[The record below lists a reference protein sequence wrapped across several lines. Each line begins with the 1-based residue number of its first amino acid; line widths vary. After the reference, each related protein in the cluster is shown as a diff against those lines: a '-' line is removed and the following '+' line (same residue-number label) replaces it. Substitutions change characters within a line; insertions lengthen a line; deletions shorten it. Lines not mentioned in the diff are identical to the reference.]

1 MATKQ
6 DRESGTAPSRSI
18 ATVSYWLTPAEQEA
32 LRQDARDAN
41 AHFKKVFGQTKPVNH
56 DTNPV

>member
-6 DRESGTAPSRSI
+6 DQESGLTPSRSI
-18 ATVSYWLTPAEQEA
+18 ASVSYWLTPAERES

-41 AHFKKVFGQTKPVNH
+41 AYFHKVFGQTKPVNE
-56 DTNPV
+56 DTNHD